1 MSADL
6 YAVGTAIADKFG
18 DVTGP
23 SGVQGGTL
31 IRGASVG
38 IHSVPVTPYIVV
50 ELPEGE
56 IETALAVTPRRSSHD
71 VHVYFLYEKS
81 SGDVPRDTAVMLKWL
96 GPLLTALDIGSR
108 LGLSSASGYS
118 VLKSGITS
126 YEPGQYEVGGQ
137 PYHSW
142 HFVVRV
148 SIEEYNTV
156 TQ

>member
-6 YAVGTAIADKFG
+6 YAVGTAIAGKFEA
-18 DVTGP
+18 VTAP
-23 SGVQGGTL
+23 SGTMGGTA
-31 IRGASVG
+31 IKASSVG
-38 IHSVPVTPYIVV
+38 VQSVTSTPWVVV

-71 VHVYFLYEKS
+71 FNVYFLFTKA

-96 GPLLTALDIGSR
+96 GPLLTAVDAGSR
-108 LGLSSASGYS
+108 LGLGSASGYS

-142 HFVVRV
+142 HFTVRV

>member
-6 YAVGTAIADKFG
+6 YAVGTAIAGKFAA
-18 DVTGP
+18 VTAPTGTM
-23 SGVQGGTL
+23 GGTV
-31 IRGASVG
+31 IRGNSVG
-38 IHSVPVTPYIVV
+38 IQAVTVTPYVVV
-50 ELPEGE
+50 ELPEGQ

-71 VHVYFLYEKS
+71 YNVFFLFEKS
-81 SGDVPRDTAVMLKWL
+81 SGDVPRATAVMLKWL
-96 GPLLTALDIGSR
+96 GPLLTAVDAGSR
-108 LGLSSASGYS
+108 LGLGSASGYS

-142 HFVVRV
+142 HFTVSV
-148 SIEEYNTV
+148 SIEEYNSV

>member
-6 YAVGTAIADKFG
+6 YAVGTAIATLFEA
-18 DVTGP
+18 VNAPASTM
-23 SGVQGGTL
+23 GGTV
-31 IRGASVG
+31 IKDASVG
-38 IHSVPVTPYIVV
+38 VQSVPSTPYVVV

-56 IETALAVTPRRSSHD
+56 ITTALAITPRRSEHD
-71 VHVYFLYEKS
+71 YNVFFLFTKA

-96 GPLLTALDIGSR
+96 GPLLTAVDAGNR
-108 LGLSSASGYS
+108 LGLASGSGFS

-142 HFVVRV
+142 HFTVRV
-148 SIEEYNTV
+148 NVEEYNSV